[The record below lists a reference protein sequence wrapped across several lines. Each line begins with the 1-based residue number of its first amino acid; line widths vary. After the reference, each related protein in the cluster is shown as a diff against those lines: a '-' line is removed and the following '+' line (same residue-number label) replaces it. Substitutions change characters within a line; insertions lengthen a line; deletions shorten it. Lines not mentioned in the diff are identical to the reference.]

1 MEDSMNKRQHEILK
15 TALNQLIKLE
25 KELGQP
31 LIYNLGYREVL
42 QAQEVSPFF
51 EDFKRIK
58 GAGGADAKAKGYP
71 KIEAKSKKS
80 KIMSRTDK
88 YNWKIGFE
96 FDKQNDKI
104 RRDQTLQYDAFYFTV
119 FSGDNEMPLVTAI
132 AKNDDSIKSVKNVLK
147 EEQKKFVKRLAEVT
161 KKGKRISRDSVK
173 IQLKQLFDINEL
185 IWVIDQKQVTLS
197 EVQKLFGYKNLTTK
211 Q

>member
-1 MEDSMNKRQHEILK
+1 MNKRQHDTLK

-25 KELGQP
+25 KELGQS
-31 LIYNLGYREVL
+31 LLYNLGYREIL
-42 QAQEVSPFF
+42 QAQEVKSFF
-51 EDFKRIK
+51 KEFKRIK
-58 GAGGADAKAKGYP
+58 GAGGADAEAEGFK

-80 KIMSRTDK
+80 KIMSRSGK

-119 FSGDNEMPLVTAI
+119 FSGETEMPLVTAI
-132 AKNDDSIKSVKNVLK
+132 AKDSVSIKSVKKALK
-147 EEQKKFVKRLAEVT
+147 EEQVKFIKRLAEVT

-173 IQLKQLFDINEL
+173 IQLKQLFDIKEI
-185 IWVIDQKQVTLS
+185 IWVMDQKQVTLA

>member
-1 MEDSMNKRQHEILK
+1 MNKRQHETLK

-31 LIYNLGYREVL
+31 LIYNLGYREIL
-42 QAQEVSPFF
+42 QAQEVKPFF
-51 EDFKRIK
+51 DGFGRIK
-58 GAGGADAKAKGYP
+58 GTGGADAKAKGYK

-80 KIMSRTDK
+80 KIMTRTGK

-119 FSGDNEMPLVTAI
+119 FSGETEMPLVTAI
-132 AKNDDSIKSVKNVLK
+132 AKDSESIKSVKKVLK
-147 EEQKKFVKRLAEVT
+147 EEQKKFVKKLTEVT

-173 IQLKQLFDINEL
+173 VQLKQLFDIKEV
-185 IWVIDQKQVTLS
+185 IWVINQKQVTLS